1 MTDFREREC
10 YAPPPRDD
18 ADWIS
23 MSYGECSAQCA
34 ALDDDARPF
43 QVRPLSCTHANGTL
57 ARNALCP
64 LVRPESIRSCN
75 TREECPPQAC
85 SLTRGATSCA
95 NGACEKHYH
104 DTKPWIYDYKCT
116 CLNGW
121 TRGETGAC
129 DVQIPRC
136 LGASWR
142 VKTTWGACI
151 NGIRIRD
158 VECVRRDD
166 EDAHCDV
173 VCDPATKPSEQ
184 QTGCSSNLFKGSR
197 PRISISGSTPI
208 MDLPHAWNTTAR
220 RAAATHFVLLPQM
233 TMKSYSVSP
242 VSVSID
248 VCSSLCMNT
257 PKCPGFVFI
266 GFAAAGTHVGSFIIF
281 NLIYPL
287 YRVRTFLLSTHLCVV
302 VSSQHFHRT
311 SS

>member
-1 MTDFREREC
+1 MACAGYESDDRRGSTSPEVRALVCEDHGCCFVPRPDGVIMTDFREREC

-136 LGASWR
+136 LG
-142 VKTTWGACI
+142 
-151 NGIRIRD
+151 
-158 VECVRRDD
+158 
-166 EDAHCDV
+166 
-173 VCDPATKPSEQ
+173 
-184 QTGCSSNLFKGSR
+184 L
-197 PRISISGSTPI
+197 
-208 MDLPHAWNTTAR
+208 
-220 RAAATHFVLLPQM
+220 
-233 TMKSYSVSP
+233 
-242 VSVSID
+242 
-248 VCSSLCMNT
+248 SL
-257 PKCPGFVFI
+257 I
-266 GFAAAGTHVGSFIIF
+266 HI
-281 NLIYPL
+281 
-287 YRVRTFLLSTHLCVV
+287 
-302 VSSQHFHRT
+302 
-311 SS
+311 